1 MPSYWRPRSEPD
13 IQRAIDDALLSETHY
28 LDCKREIGAAPGARK
43 ETARDLASF
52 DIDGSALLIGVDED
66 KANRTSAWRRSR
78 SAVWSS
84 GFRIS
89 RERSSILYATS
100 SHRGGHWFDPSI
112 ATRSQAMSIS
122 IKITMGAIPLADRSA
137 SRCAAS
143 HGRQTRLGRGQH
155 LLCNRGRSHQRAWQ
169 TVTENRTRRLTRV
182 RC

>member
-100 SHRGGHWFDPSI
+100 SHPRGSLVRSQYRYQDP
-112 ATRSQAMSIS
+112 QAMSIS
-122 IKITMGAIPLADRSA
+122 IKITMGAIPLADGIS
-137 SRCAAS
+137 
-143 HGRQTRLGRGQH
+143 QQ
-155 LLCNRGRSHQRAWQ
+155 
-169 TVTENRTRRLTRV
+169 
-182 RC
+182 